1 MTEEKKSVSEE
12 LMDDLE
18 PINNMVDEG
27 GPIHPTEFDESDDIE
42 AAKNLEAVK
51 AIDELM
57 VGIKD
62 EEMDYSGAFE
72 SDIIEE
78 INTEEEKL
86 PTRGEVAF
94 DAPWLEELGVKKGD
108 IVGFEKNRD
117 YRIKI
122 DGQEYYRTR
131 AEDLMYI
138 IEENV

>member
-72 SDIIEE
+72 SDIIED
-78 INTEEEKL
+78 IEEGSIKEKVL
-86 PTRGEVAF
+86 
-94 DAPWLEELGVKKGD
+94 KGPD
-108 IVGFEKNRD
+108 KDWRKGTVWEKN
-117 YRIKI
+117 K
-122 DGQEYYRTR
+122 
-131 AEDLMYI
+131 
-138 IEENV
+138 EEA